1 MEYINKDL
9 VDIDKAY
16 FKEHL
21 LSLYK
26 LQSHY
31 NVRLDNLINPRMYFI
46 LLSTTDGDSAKS
58 LFSDMLITLNEH
70 MEK

>member
-31 NVRLDNLINPRMYFI
+31 NVRLDNLINPEMYFI
-46 LLSTTDGDSAKS
+46 LLRTTDGDSAKS
-58 LFSDMLITLNEH
+58 LFSDMSITLNEH

>member
-9 VDIDKAY
+9 ADIDKAY